1 MKRILIL
8 GSTGSIGLAALDVI
22 REHPE
27 LYSVVGLSAHTG
39 VNTLLE
45 QAQAFGVKR
54 LALTGAAAAGPEF
67 ITSPDAA
74 VKLVQATEPDIVLN
88 GIAGSAGFLPS
99 LAAVRMGAT
108 LALANKES
116 LVVGG
121 KFIRA
126 TARKSGAAIIPV
138 DSEHSAV
145 FQCLE
150 GERHEDIARIILT
163 ASGGP
168 FYDRPQET
176 FGAITPEEALNH
188 PVWRMGKRITID
200 SATMMNKALEIIEAA
215 WLFDL
220 PEDRIDVCVHPQGIV
235 HSLVE
240 FKDSSIKAQ
249 LSLPD
254 MRLPIAIALAWP
266 ERIETGLKRLDF
278 SRMPALT
285 FTVPDETKFRALR
298 IGRQALSKPDTAP
311 CIMNAADEVAIKA
324 FLDRRIPFTRIT
336 ELVEKTMETLWDE
349 HISGPEDLLDLD
361 RKARLITEGL
371 IPCS

>member
-1 MKRILIL
+1 MKRILVL
-8 GSTGSIGLAALDVI
+8 GSTGSIGMAALDVI
-22 REHPE
+22 RAYPEH
-27 LYSVVGLSAHTG
+27 YSVVGLSAHTD
-39 VNTLLE
+39 VHTLIE

-54 LALTGAAAAGPEF
+54 LALTGAAAGPEF
-67 ITSPDAA
+67 LTGPDAA
-74 VKLVQATEPDIVLN
+74 VKLVLATEPDIVLN
-88 GIAGSAGFLPS
+88 GIAGAAGFLPS
-99 LAAVRMGAT
+99 LATVRIGAT

-126 TARKSGAAIIPV
+126 TAQKSGAAIIPV

-145 FQCLE
+145 FQCLQ

-168 FYDRPQET
+168 FHDRPLES
-176 FGAITPEEALNH
+176 FADITPEEALKH
-188 PVWRMGKRITID
+188 PVWRMGPRITVD

-220 PEDRIDVCVHPQGIV
+220 PEDRIDVCIHPQSIV

-240 FKDSSIKAQ
+240 FKDTSLKAQ

-254 MRLPIAIALAWP
+254 MRLPIAVALAWP
-266 ERIETGLKRLDF
+266 ERMDLILPRLDF
-278 SRMPALT
+278 AALSALT
-285 FTVPDETKFRALR
+285 FSLPDETKFKSLR
-298 IGRQALSKPDTAP
+298 IARQALTKPETAP

-324 FLDRRIPFTRIT
+324 FLERRIPFPRIPD
-336 ELVEKTMETLWDE
+336 LIQQPLDRLWE
-349 HISGPEDLLDLD
+349 AHIAGPEARLALD
-361 RKARLITEGL
+361 RKARGITEGL
-371 IPCS
+371 ISCL

>member
-1 MKRILIL
+1 MKRILVL
-8 GSTGSIGLAALDVI
+8 GSTGSIGLAALNVI
-22 REHPE
+22 RAYPEH
-27 LYSVVGLSAHTG
+27 YVVVGLSAHTASH
-39 VNTLLE
+39 TLKE
-45 QAQAFGVKR
+45 QAQDFGVKR
-54 LALTGAAAAGPEF
+54 LALTGAAAGPEF
-67 ITSPDAA
+67 LTGPDAA

-88 GIAGSAGFLPS
+88 GIAGAAGFLPS

-126 TARKSGAAIIPV
+126 TAQKSGAAIIPV

-145 FQCLE
+145 FQCLQ
-150 GERHEDIARIILT
+150 GERHEDIKRIILT

-168 FYDRPQET
+168 FYERPLET
-176 FGAITPEEALNH
+176 FGAITPEEALKH
-188 PVWRMGKRITID
+188 PVWRMGPRITID

-220 PEDRIDVCVHPQGIV
+220 PEGQIDVCIHPQSIV

-240 FKDSSIKAQ
+240 FKDTSLKAQ

-266 ERIETGLKRLDF
+266 DRIDLNLPRLDF

-285 FTVPDETKFRALR
+285 FNLPDETKFRALGIAR
-298 IGRQALSKPDTAP
+298 RALSRPETAP

-324 FLDRRIPFTRIT
+324 FLDRRIPFNRIT
-336 ELVEKTMETLWDE
+336 DLVEKTLETLWDD
-349 HISGPEDLLDLD
+349 HIAGPEDLLDLD
-361 RKARLITEGL
+361 RKARGITEGL